1 MMKKLPFNY
10 PISTTQTA
18 GQIIQ
23 ANLILI
29 KSVTVMGVRSHQKIL
44 DKNIVINSLH
54 LLAVDRLTSISKFK
68 RCFYSLE
75 ALIFLV
81 RSPMVLLISTFSKI
95 PRKLKN
101 LVLFLK

>member
-1 MMKKLPFNY
+1 MNILPFNY
-10 PISTTQTA
+10 LISTTQTA
-18 GQIIQ
+18 RLIIQ
-23 ANLILI
+23 TNLILI
-29 KSVTVMGVRSHQKIL
+29 PSVTVMGVQSHQKIL
-44 DKNIVINSLH
+44 DKNSVINSLH

-68 RCFYSLE
+68 RCFHSLE

-81 RSPMVLLISTFSKI
+81 RSPKVLLFSTFSKI